1 VELHQIKH
9 FIAVAE
15 TGGFTKGAQRVA
27 VSQPAISTSIAR
39 LEAELDVKLL
49 DRRRSPVVP
58 TAAGSRLLEAGK
70 KILQACKAVKAEL
83 KTITTPNRFRIG
95 VLQSLS
101 SGCVSKLLSSFRR
114 ANHHV
119 AIEVVDGSCEQ
130 LVEFLAEREL
140 DIVLTIV
147 GGNDLKF
154 ASRVLFEEPYLLAV
168 PKDHRFAQRR
178 SVKLADLHGE
188 PFIVRTRCDFY
199 QDVTNV
205 LVARGVKMR
214 VVYQTDQDDRALA
227 LVAAGIGL
235 ALVPAHFEVS
245 AVKQVPVLDLGISR
259 AIGLLWS
266 RERERANL
274 KEFIEFAGGHCWA
287 QQRPWAIFRRQRR
300 RPAGP

>member
-1 VELHQIKH
+1 MELYQIRH

-15 TGGFTKGAQRVA
+15 TGGFTKGAQRIA
-27 VSQPAISTSIAR
+27 ISQPAISASIAK

-58 TAAGSRLLEAGK
+58 TAAGARLLEAGK
-70 KILQACKAVKAEL
+70 NILQTCNAVKAEL
-83 KTITTPNRFRIG
+83 KTITTPNRLRIG

-101 SGCVSKLLSSFRR
+101 NGYVSKLLSSFRR
-114 ANHHV
+114 ANV

-130 LVEFLAEREL
+130 LVEFLAEQEL
-140 DIVLTIV
+140 DTVLTIV

-168 PKDHRFAQRR
+168 PKDHRYARR
-178 SVKLADLHGE
+178 QSVKLADLDGE

-199 QDVTNV
+199 QDVTDL
-205 LVARGVKMR
+205 LVARGIKTR

-235 ALVPAHFEVS
+235 ALVPAHFEIS
-245 AVKQVPVLDLGISR
+245 AVTQVPVSDLGVSR

-266 RERERANL
+266 REREHADL
-274 KEFIEFAGGHCWA
+274 KEFIEFAGAHCWA
-287 QQRPWAIFRRQRR
+287 Q
-300 RPAGP
+300 

>member
-1 VELHQIKH
+1 
-9 FIAVAE
+9 
-15 TGGFTKGAQRVA
+15 
-27 VSQPAISTSIAR
+27 
-39 LEAELDVKLL
+39 LL

-58 TAAGSRLLEAGK
+58 TAAGTRLLEAGK
-70 KILQACKAVKAEL
+70 NILQTCNAVKTEL

-101 SGCVSKLLSSFRR
+101 NGCVSKLLSSFRR
-114 ANHHV
+114 ANVHV

-130 LVEFLAEREL
+130 LVEFLAEQEL
-140 DIVLTIV
+140 DTVLTIV

-168 PKDHRFAQRR
+168 PKDHRFARR
-178 SVKLADLHGE
+178 QSVKLADLDGE

-199 QDVTNV
+199 QDVTDL
-205 LVARGVKMR
+205 LVARGVKTR

-235 ALVPAHFEVS
+235 ALVPAHFQIS
-245 AVKQVPVLDLGISR
+245 AVKQVPVSDLGVSR

-266 RERERANL
+266 REREHADL

-287 QQRPWAIFRRQRR
+287 Q
-300 RPAGP
+300 

>member
-1 VELHQIKH
+1 MELYQIRH

-15 TGGFTKGAQRVA
+15 TGGFTKGAQRIA
-27 VSQPAISTSIAR
+27 ISQPAISASIAK

-58 TAAGSRLLEAGK
+58 TAAGARLLEAGK
-70 KILQACKAVKAEL
+70 NILQTCNAVKAEL
-83 KTITTPNRFRIG
+83 KTITTPNRLRIG

-101 SGCVSKLLSSFRR
+101 NGYVSKLLSSFRR
-114 ANHHV
+114 ANV

-130 LVEFLAEREL
+130 LVEFLAEQEL
-140 DIVLTIV
+140 DTVLTIV

-168 PKDHRFAQRR
+168 PKDHRYARR
-178 SVKLADLHGE
+178 QSVKLADLDGE

-199 QDVTNV
+199 QDVTDL
-205 LVARGVKMR
+205 LVARGIKTR

-235 ALVPAHFEVS
+235 ALVPAHFEIS
-245 AVKQVPVLDLGISR
+245 AVKQVPVSDLGVSR

-266 RERERANL
+266 REREHADL

-287 QQRPWAIFRRQRR
+287 Q
-300 RPAGP
+300 

>member
-1 VELHQIKH
+1 MELYQIRH

-15 TGGFTKGAQRVA
+15 TGGFTKGAQRIA
-27 VSQPAISTSIAR
+27 ISQPAISASIAK

-58 TAAGSRLLEAGK
+58 TAAGARLLEAGK
-70 KILQACKAVKAEL
+70 NILQTCNAVKAEL
-83 KTITTPNRFRIG
+83 KTITTPNRLRIG

-101 SGCVSKLLSSFRR
+101 NGYVSKLLSSFRR
-114 ANHHV
+114 ANV

-130 LVEFLAEREL
+130 LVEFLAEQEL
-140 DIVLTIV
+140 DTVLTIV

-168 PKDHRFAQRR
+168 PKDHRFARR
-178 SVKLADLHGE
+178 QSVKLADLDGE

-199 QDVTNV
+199 QDVTDL
-205 LVARGVKMR
+205 LVARGIKTR

-235 ALVPAHFEVS
+235 ALVPAHFEMS
-245 AVKQVPVLDLGISR
+245 TVKQVPVSDLGVSR

-266 RERERANL
+266 REREHADL
-274 KEFIEFAGGHCWA
+274 KDFVEFAGGHCWA
-287 QQRPWAIFRRQRR
+287 Q
-300 RPAGP
+300 

>member
-15 TGGFTKGAQRVA
+15 TGGFTKGAQRIA
-27 VSQPAISTSIAR
+27 VSQPAISASIAK

-58 TAAGSRLLEAGK
+58 TAAGARLLEAGK

-114 ANHHV
+114 ANVHV

-130 LVEFLAEREL
+130 LVEFLAEQEL
-140 DIVLTIV
+140 DAVLTIV

-154 ASRVLFEEPYLLAV
+154 ASRVLFEESYLLAV
-168 PKDHRFAQRR
+168 PRDHRFAQRQ

-188 PFIVRTRCDFY
+188 PFIVRTRCDF
-199 QDVTNV
+199 
-205 LVARGVKMR
+205 
-214 VVYQTDQDDRALA
+214 
-227 LVAAGIGL
+227 
-235 ALVPAHFEVS
+235 
-245 AVKQVPVLDLGISR
+245 
-259 AIGLLWS
+259 
-266 RERERANL
+266 
-274 KEFIEFAGGHCWA
+274 
-287 QQRPWAIFRRQRR
+287 
-300 RPAGP
+300 

>member
-1 VELHQIKH
+1 MELYQIKH

-15 TGGFTKGAQRVA
+15 TGGFTRGAQRVA
-27 VSQPAISTSIAR
+27 ISQPAISASIAK

-58 TAAGSRLLEAGK
+58 TAAGARLLEAGK
-70 KILQACKAVKAEL
+70 NILQTCNAVKAEL
-83 KTITTPNRFRIG
+83 KTVTNPNRFRIG

-114 ANHHV
+114 ANV

-130 LVEFLAEREL
+130 LVEFLAEQEL
-140 DIVLTIV
+140 DTVLTIV

-168 PKDHRFAQRR
+168 PQDHRYARR
-178 SVKLADLHGE
+178 QSVKLADLDGE

-199 QDVTNV
+199 QDVTDL
-205 LVARGVKMR
+205 LVARGIKTR

-235 ALVPAHFEVS
+235 ALVPAHFEIS
-245 AVKQVPVLDLGISR
+245 AVTQVPVSDLGVSR

-266 RERERANL
+266 REREHADL
-274 KEFIEFAGGHCWA
+274 KEFIEFAGAHCWA
-287 QQRPWAIFRRQRR
+287 Q
-300 RPAGP
+300 